1 MAIHINNRR
10 FVKHPLYPVG
20 ESGVKEVID
29 YFVDTPADF
38 NNLPGYP
45 EIAYTS
51 TAFCPST
58 GEVKT
63 LMLNGWE
70 AI

>member
-10 FVKHPLYPVG
+10 FVNHRLVPAG
-20 ESGVKEVID
+20 ESKLREIID

-38 NNLPGYP
+38 NSLPNFP

-58 GEVKT
+58 GEAKT
-63 LMLNGWE
+63 LMSNGWE
-70 AI
+70 AM